1 VIARASLVAAVL
13 ATVALYVVF
22 RRLHA
27 RWPSIATMPIVG
39 ATAVLIA
46 VMALSG
52 ADVAVYER
60 GTRPLAWML
69 GPATVAMAVPLYR
82 QRARIRARARA
93 VFAGVAAG
101 ALTSVL
107 SVLVAGRLLHLNRP
121 LLVSLAPKSAT
132 NPIAIPVSERLG
144 GLGSLTAAIVVLTG
158 IFGMIIGPRLLS
170 AARIRDPLAR
180 GLAMGTGAHAAGTA
194 RALSIDPVE
203 GATSGTAMILA
214 GLLTAIL
221 APILVPLFLGDVP

>member
-1 VIARASLVAAVL
+1 VIARASLVAAAF
-13 ATVALYVVF
+13 ATITLYVIF

-93 VFAGVAAG
+93 VFASVAAG
-101 ALTSVL
+101 ALTSVV

-170 AARIRDPLAR
+170 AARIKDPLAR

-194 RALSIDPVE
+194 RSLSIGPVE
-203 GATSGTAMILA
+203 GATSGIAMILA

-221 APILVPLFLGDVP
+221 APLLVPLFLD